1 MPTEDEIL
9 KFSQTIEHLAKT
21 SNLTIMDSIIAYCE
35 KYEIEIE
42 TASSL
47 ISQKLKQRIRQEAQ
61 ELNLLPKAN
70 TLPV

>member
-9 KFSQTIEHLAKT
+9 KFSQMIESLAKS

>member
-9 KFSQTIEHLAKT
+9 KFSQMIEGLAKT